1 MTESQLLANFQRLHP
16 EIKRRFPQLEQD
28 AFGRKRI
35 HMNCGAGTLM
45 VDTAIEAQSA
55 AGLKLNSLPGDV
67 TPAEQATRDLHA
79 RVRQT
84 AADFLNAGSP
94 DEISFHTSSTA
105 ALFNLAFGLRSV
117 LTPSSNVIVTDL
129 DHMANVSPWE
139 TVWGEQAGC
148 EVRRCGTDDRGI
160 IDAERL
166 LSLCDERTGLAALT
180 LASNAFG
187 TIVPVKS
194 LAAAVRRK
202 SPRCLIVVDAVHHA
216 LHGSIDVR
224 DMDCDFLVFSGYK
237 VFGPM
242 MGVLWGKRPLLDR
255 LKPYRVQTNKDV
267 PPYKFEQGTLN
278 NSALASLLAAL
289 EYLAWVGER
298 VGPIEPATGT
308 DARRLFV
315 AAMSAVSLYDRELS
329 VKVLQGF
336 RRLDAGKFRCYGHT
350 DPERSAERDPTF
362 ALDIAGLAPEDIK
375 RRLWTGHALQI
386 ADGSHYS
393 AAVVRHLG
401 RPSIARVSLCHYH
414 APQDVQDL
422 LDALGGLT
430 A

>member
-1 MTESQLLANFQRLHP
+1 MNDSELAANFRRLHP
-16 EIKRRFPQLEQD
+16 AIEQRFPALERD
-28 AFGRKRI
+28 AFGNKRI
-35 HMNCGAGTLM
+35 HLNCGAGTLM

-55 AGLKLNSLPGDV
+55 VSLKLNSLPGDV

-79 RVRQT
+79 RVRRT

-105 ALFNLAFGLRSV
+105 ALFNLAFGLRG
-117 LTPSSNVIVTDL
+117 LLAQSNNLIVTDL

-139 TVWGEQAGC
+139 TVWGEQAGY
-148 EVRRCGTDDRGI
+148 EVRRCGIDDLGL
-160 IDAERL
+160 IDPERL
-166 LSLCDERTGLAALT
+166 LALCDEQTGLVAMT
-180 LASNAFG
+180 LACNAFG

-194 LAAAVRRK
+194 LAAAIRRK
-202 SPRCLIVVDAVHHA
+202 SPRCLVVVDAVHHA
-216 LHGSIDVR
+216 LHGAIDVR

-242 MGVLWGKRPLLDR
+242 LGVLWGRRGLLDR

-278 NSALASLLAAL
+278 NSALAALLAAL

-298 VGPIEPATGT
+298 VGPSEFSTKS
-308 DARRLFV
+308 DARRLFTM
-315 AAMSAVSLYDRELS
+315 AMSAVSLYDRDLS
-329 VKVLQGF
+329 VEALKGF
-336 RRLDAGKFRCYGHT
+336 RRLDPGKFRCYGLV
-350 DPERSAERDPTF
+350 DPERTAERDPTF
-362 ALDIAGLAPEDIK
+362 ALDIAGFAPEEIK
-375 RRLWTGHALQI
+375 RKLWAGHALQI

-401 RPSIARVSLCHYH
+401 RQSIARVSFCHYH
-414 APQDVQDL
+414 TIQDVRAFL
-422 LDALGGLT
+422 VALEEL
-430 A
+430 AA

>member
-16 EIKRRFPQLEQD
+16 EIERRFPQLERD
-28 AFGRKRI
+28 AFGNKRV
-35 HMNCGAGTLM
+35 HLNCGAGTLM

-67 TPAEQATRDLHA
+67 TPAEHATRDLHA
-79 RVRQT
+79 RVRGT
-84 AADFLNAGSP
+84 AADFLNAAGP
-94 DEISFHTSSTA
+94 EEISFHASSTA
-105 ALFNLAFGLRSV
+105 ALFNLAFGLRG
-117 LTPSSNVIVTDL
+117 LLGHSNNLIVTDL

-148 EVRRCGTDDRGI
+148 EVRRCGIDDRGI
-160 IDAERL
+160 IDPERL
-166 LSLCDERTGLAALT
+166 LALCDERTGLVAMT

-194 LAAAVRRK
+194 LAAAVRLK

-216 LHGSIDVR
+216 LHGPIDVR
-224 DMDCDFLVFSGYK
+224 DLDCDFLVFSGYK

-242 MGVLWGKRPLLDR
+242 LGVLWGRRVLLER
-255 LKPYRVQTNKDV
+255 MKPYRVQTNKDV

-289 EYLAWVGER
+289 EYLAWVGGR
-298 VGPIEPATGT
+298 VGPSETSAAS
-308 DARRLFV
+308 DARRLFMT
-315 AAMSAVSLYDRELS
+315 AMTAISLYDRELT
-329 VKVLQGF
+329 VETLKGF
-336 RRLDAGKFRCYGHT
+336 RRLDAGKFRCFGLL

-362 ALDIAGLAPEDIK
+362 VLDIAGLAPEDIK
-375 RRLWTGHALQI
+375 RNLWTGHALQI

-393 AAVVRHLG
+393 AAVVRHLA
-401 RPSIARVSLCHYH
+401 RPSIARMSFCHYH
-414 APQDVQDL
+414 TLQDVRAL
-422 LDALGGLT
+422 LDALEELT

>member
-1 MTESQLLANFQRLHP
+1 MNESQLLSNFRRLHP
-16 EIKRRFPQLEQD
+16 EIERRFPQLERD
-28 AFGRKRI
+28 AFGNKRL
-35 HMNCGAGTLM
+35 HLNCGAGTLM

-55 AGLKLNSLPGDV
+55 AGLKFNSLPGEV
-67 TPAEQATRDLHA
+67 MPAERATRDLHA
-79 RVRQT
+79 RVRRT
-84 AADFLNAGSP
+84 AADFLNAAGP
-94 DEISFHTSSTA
+94 DEISFHASSTA
-105 ALFNLAFGLRSV
+105 GLFNLAFGLRSI
-117 LTPSSNVIVTDL
+117 LTPSNNVIVTDL

-148 EVRRCGTDDRGI
+148 EVRRCGIDDRGS
-160 IDAERL
+160 IDPERL
-166 LSLCDERTGLAALT
+166 LSLCDERTGLAAMT

-194 LAAAVRRK
+194 LAAAIRRK

-216 LHGSIDVR
+216 LHGPIDVQ

-242 MGVLWGKRPLLDR
+242 LGVLWGRSGLLGR

-298 VGPIEPATGT
+298 VGPEGASTGS
-308 DARRLFV
+308 DARRLFMT
-315 AAMSAVSLYDRELS
+315 AMSAISLYDRELS
-329 VKVLQGF
+329 VEVLKGF
-336 RRLDAGKFRCYGHT
+336 RRLDAGKFRCYGLI

-362 ALDIAGLAPEDIK
+362 ALEVAGLAPEDLK
-375 RRLWTGHALQI
+375 KKLWAGHALQI
-386 ADGSHYS
+386 ADGTHYS

-401 RPSIARVSLCHYH
+401 RSSIARVSLCHYH
-414 APQDVQDL
+414 TLRDVK
-422 LDALGGLT
+422 ALISALEDLT